1 MPEPVRDVSRPR
13 IGLALGGGAAR
24 GWAHVG
30 VIRALREAGVEA
42 DIIAGTSVGAIVGAM
57 LGSGHLDAFEQ
68 WVRAL
73 NRRDVLT
80 YLDFA
85 IGDGGFIQGRRLMA
99 RFHETFG
106 AVDFSD
112 LDRALGVVAT
122 DLYSGQERWLREGDL
137 ATAVRASMALPGVF
151 TPVRIDGEWLV
162 DGGLVN
168 PVPVS
173 LCHAMGADRVI
184 AVNLSGGLVGRR
196 IQAPVR
202 QTDAGDPGN
211 ADAASAD
218 AAAHDGTASPSAW
231 WHRLSSGFRDS
242 ADALQAQFQRGTQ
255 DSAPGVFDVIATAV
269 NVMQDRITRSRMAG
283 DPPDLLISPRLAHI
297 GLLELHRGGEA
308 IAEGYD
314 CVARMRPAV
323 EAFLED

>member
-1 MPEPVRDVSRPR
+1 MAEPVADVSQPR

-24 GWAHVG
+24 GWAHIG
-30 VIRALREAGVEA
+30 VIRALREAGIEA
-42 DIIAGTSVGAIVGAM
+42 DIIAGTSVGAIAGAM

-68 WVRAL
+68 WVRSL
-73 NRRDVLT
+73 NRRDVLS
-80 YLDFA
+80 YMDFD
-85 IGDGGFIQGRRLMA
+85 IGNGGFIQGRRLMA
-99 RFHETFG
+99 RFHKTFD
-106 AVDFSD
+106 AMDFAD

-151 TPVRIDGEWLV
+151 TPVHVRGEWLV

-168 PVPVS
+168 PVPIS

-196 IQAPVR
+196 LQSPVG
-202 QTDAGDPGN
+202 QTTAHGTDHEDHEP
-211 ADAASAD
+211 ADQPD
-218 AAAHDGTASPSAW
+218 SPSGSPLAW
-231 WHRLSSGFRDS
+231 WHRVSSGFRDS
-242 ADALQAQFQRGTQ
+242 AEALQAQFQRGEQ
-255 DSAPGVFDVIATAV
+255 DAAPGVFDVIATAV

-297 GLLELHRGGEA
+297 GLLELHRGEEA

-314 CVARMRPAV
+314 CVERMRPAV

>member
-1 MPEPVRDVSRPR
+1 MTEMAADDGSSLK

-24 GWAHVG
+24 GWAHLG
-30 VIRALREAGVEA
+30 VIQALAERGIRPQIV
-42 DIIAGTSVGAIVGAM
+42 AGTSVGAIVGAM
-57 LGSGHLDAFEQ
+57 LCSDHLQAFEG
-68 WVRAL
+68 WVKAL
-73 NRRDVLT
+73 TRRDVLS

-85 IGDGGFIQGRRLMA
+85 LGNGGFIQGRRLMA

-106 AVDFSD
+106 DVDFAD
-112 LDRALGVVAT
+112 LNHPLGVVAT

-137 ATAVRASMALPGVF
+137 ALAVRASMALPGVF
-151 TPVRIDGEWLV
+151 TPVQIDGEWLV

-196 IQAPVR
+196 IQGPMQDVGRR
-202 QTDAGDPGN
+202 QANAEPDPGVDDN
-211 ADAASAD
+211 MAM
-218 AAAHDGTASPSAW
+218 TL
-231 WHRLSSGFRDS
+231 WHRLSSSFRDG
-242 ADALQAQFQRGTQ
+242 AEALQAQLQRGGQNST
-255 DSAPGVFDVIATAV
+255 PGVFDVIATSV

-297 GLLELHRGGEA
+297 GLLELHRGEEA
-308 IAEGYD
+308 IAEGRA
-314 CVARMRPAV
+314 CVERMQPAID
-323 EAFLED
+323 AFLNA

>member
-1 MPEPVRDVSRPR
+1 MTDRTAADTATPR

-24 GWAHVG
+24 GWAHLG
-30 VIRALREAGVEA
+30 VIRALAEQGIHPQ
-42 DIIAGTSVGAIVGAM
+42 IIAGTSVGAIVGAM
-57 LGSGHLDAFEQ
+57 LCSDHIEAFEG
-68 WVRAL
+68 WVKSL
-73 NRRDVLT
+73 NRGDVLR

-85 IGDGGFIQGRRLMA
+85 LGNGGFIQGRRLMA

-106 AVDFSD
+106 DVDFAD
-112 LDRALGVVAT
+112 LKLPLGVVAT

-137 ATAVRASMALPGVF
+137 AVAVRASMALPGVF
-151 TPVRIDGEWLV
+151 TPVQIDGEWLV

-196 IQAPVR
+196 IQGPMGQVGT
-202 QTDAGDPGN
+202 QVK
-211 ADAASAD
+211 ASTSEPDDEGHPAM
-218 AAAHDGTASPSAW
+218 AL
-231 WHRLSSGFRDS
+231 WHRLSSSFRDG
-242 ADALQAQFQRGTQ
+242 AEALQAQLQRGGE
-255 DSAPGVFDVIATAV
+255 DSTPGVFDVIATSV

-297 GLLELHRGGEA
+297 GLLELHRGEEA
-308 IAEGYD
+308 IAEGRA
-314 CVARMRPAV
+314 CVERMQPAI
-323 EAFLED
+323 EAFKAT

>member
-1 MPEPVRDVSRPR
+1 MTEPVTAVSRPR

-30 VIRALREAGVEA
+30 VIRALREAGVEP

-57 LGSGHLDAFEQ
+57 LGSGHLDTFEQ

-80 YLDFA
+80 YMDFA
-85 IGDGGFIQGRRLMA
+85 IGNGGFIQGRRLMA
-99 RFHETFG
+99 SFHETFG
-106 AVDFSD
+106 DVDFAD

-151 TPVRIDGEWLV
+151 TPVQIDGEWLV

-202 QTDAGDPGN
+202 QTDADSSHHDDLV
-211 ADAASAD
+211 DAERAGSGGGGA
-218 AAAHDGTASPSAW
+218 PLAW

-242 ADALQAQFQRGTQ
+242 AEALQAQFQRGSQ
-255 DSAPGVFDVIATAV
+255 DAAPGVFDVIATAV

-283 DPPDLLISPRLAHI
+283 DPPDLLISPRLSHI
-297 GLLELHRGGEA
+297 GLLELHRGEEA
-308 IAEGYD
+308 ITEGYE
-314 CVARMRPAV
+314 CVERMRPAV

>member
-1 MPEPVRDVSRPR
+1 MAEAGRAVRRPR

-24 GWAHVG
+24 GWAHIG

-42 DIIAGTSVGAIVGAM
+42 DIIAGTSVGAIAGAM

-73 NRRDVLT
+73 NRRDVLA

-85 IGDGGFIQGRRLMA
+85 IGNGGFIQGRRLMA

-106 AVDFSD
+106 TADFAD
-112 LDRALGVVAT
+112 LDRPLGVVAT

-137 ATAVRASMALPGVF
+137 TTAVHASMALPGLF
-151 TPVRIDGEWLV
+151 TPVAVDGEWLV

-173 LCHAMGADRVI
+173 LCHAMGAERVI

-196 IQAPVR
+196 IQAPVVAAAGEASD
-202 QTDAGDPGN
+202 DAG
-211 ADAASAD
+211 SL
-218 AAAHDGTASPSAW
+218 AW
-231 WHRLSSGFRDS
+231 WQRLSSGFRDG
-242 ADALQAQFQRGTQ
+242 ADTLAAQFQRGSGETT
-255 DSAPGVFDVIATAV
+255 PGVFDVIATAV

-297 GLLELHRGGEA
+297 GLLELHRGAEA
-308 IAEGYD
+308 IAEGQD
-314 CVARMRPAV
+314 SVERMAPAV
-323 EAFLED
+323 AAFLED